1 MGANSLGRKVAY
13 LALQAT
19 REGQASHA
27 HVHEIIAGLRS
38 RGWRVEL
45 YEPGYASRKDEP
57 GPIARAI
64 EFAKIQLRLFRSERP
79 DLLYIRH
86 HFAAWPSA
94 LWARLNRIPV
104 VQEVNGPYEDLFVAW
119 PWTAKLRGLFV
130 FLLRTQIRWADLV
143 IAVTPGLAHWAS
155 REGARWVEVVP
166 NGANVTLFRPDAPL
180 EVGIDLPDNYVVF
193 FGALAPWQGI
203 DTMLSAI
210 QMSSWPREV
219 ALVIVGDGA
228 ERPKVEEAVRIHHPR
243 VVYLGKQPYR
253 AMPGII
259 ARSLAVLSVQESGTR
274 RLADMGTFPLK
285 LFEAMACGVPVV
297 VSDLPGMAHL
307 VRESGSGLIVPPGD
321 PQALAET
328 VRRLFY
334 EAEERRRM
342 GIRGRELVEKAHS
355 WDHRAAET
363 QRLLLRLLEGKA
375 KGH

>member
-1 MGANSLGRKVAY
+1 MNLEGRKLTY

-27 HVHEIIAGLRS
+27 HVHEILAGLRS
-38 RGWRVEL
+38 RGWRAEL
-45 YEPGYASRKDEP
+45 HEPAYARGEEEPGVV
-57 GPIARAI
+57 IRAL
-64 EFAKIQLRLFRSERP
+64 EFLKTQLRLWRSGRP

-104 VQEVNGPYEDLFVAW
+104 VQEVNGSYEDLFVAW
-119 PWTAKLRGLFV
+119 PWTAKLKGLFV

-143 IAVTPGLAHWAS
+143 IAVTPGLADWAL

-166 NGANVTLFRPDAPL
+166 NGANTALFRPDAPL
-180 EVGIDLPDNYVVF
+180 EEGIDLPERYVLF

-210 QMSSWPREV
+210 RIPSWPEEV
-219 ALVIVGDGA
+219 ALVIVGDGV
-228 ERPKVEEAVRIHHPR
+228 ERPKVEEAQRAHPSR
-243 VVYLGKQPYR
+243 VVYLGKRPYR
-253 AMPGII
+253 TMPGLV
-259 ARSLAVLSVQESGTR
+259 ARSLAVLSPQESATR
-274 RLADMGTFPLK
+274 RLAEVGVFPLK

-307 VRESGSGLIVPPGD
+307 VREGGFGWVVPPGD
-321 PQALAET
+321 ARALAEA
-328 VRRLFY
+328 VGQLFH
-334 EAEERRRM
+334 EAEERRTRGM
-342 GIRGRELVEKAHS
+342 RGRELVERAHS

-363 QRLLLRLLEGKA
+363 HHLLLRLLEGK
-375 KGH
+375 G

>member
-27 HVHEIIAGLRS
+27 HVHEILAGLRS

-45 YEPGYASRKDEP
+45 YEPGYANRKDEP
-57 GPIARAI
+57 GAMARAL
-64 EFAKIQLRLFRSERP
+64 EFAKTQLRLWRSGRP

-119 PWTAKLRGLFV
+119 PWTAKLKGLFV

-143 IAVTPGLAHWAS
+143 IAVTPGLADWAL
-155 REGARWVEVVP
+155 REGARWAEVVP
-166 NGANVTLFRPDAPL
+166 NGANATLFRPDAPL
-180 EVGIDLPDNYVVF
+180 EGGIDLPNNYVLF

-203 DTMLSAI
+203 DTMLSAVE
-210 QMSSWPREV
+210 MPSWPREV

-228 ERPKVEEAVRIHHPR
+228 ERPKVEEAVRVHHPR

-253 AMPGII
+253 AMPGVI
-259 ARSLAVLSVQESGTR
+259 ARSLAVLSVQESTTK
-274 RLADMGTFPLK
+274 RLAEMGAFPLK

-307 VRESGSGLIVPPGD
+307 VREGGVGWIVPPGD
-321 PQALAET
+321 ARAVAEA
-328 VRRLFY
+328 VGRLFRQ
-334 EAEERRRM
+334 AEERRRM
-342 GIRGRELVEKAHS
+342 GMRGRELVERAHS

-363 QRLLLRLLEGKA
+363 HYLLLRLLEGK
-375 KGH
+375 G